1 MDAENTHQVFEWLW
15 SSGQLSEEDI
25 RSLPSH
31 DFSVVINLALPTSS
45 NALPGEAALV
55 TGLGM
60 AYVQIP
66 VEWENP
72 KAEEFIQF
80 VGVLNAFAG
89 RKVWVHCAKNMRVS
103 AFIYLYRK
111 LVLSETDEQASI
123 PVQSVWS
130 PNETWQAFI
139 DQVCAVH
146 TNQSLQAQMGT
157 AKPLSGTHRK

>member
-1 MDAENTHQVFEWLW
+1 MDAENTHQVFDWLW

-31 DFSVVINLALPTSS
+31 GFSVVINLALPTSS
-45 NALPGEAALV
+45 NALPGEAELV

-72 KAEEFIQF
+72 RPEEFIQF
-80 VGVLNAFAG
+80 AGVLNAFAG

-103 AFIYLYRK
+103 AFIYLYRR
-111 LVLSETDEQASI
+111 LVLSEPEEQASV
-123 PVQSVWS
+123 PMRSVWS

-139 DQVCAVH
+139 DQVCAMH
-146 TNQSLQAQMGT
+146 SSQSLQARRT
-157 AKPLSGTHRK
+157 